1 VNRLAESANKQYN
14 QPMKLLQQQIRIES
28 EFSGSRLD
36 LALHQLL
43 PDFSRSVIQN
53 WIKSEFVQLNR
64 QACQPKQKVYGGDL
78 IDLDIPFVAKISDL
92 PQKIEFNIIHE
103 DADFFIVDKPAN
115 LVVHPAAGHSSG
127 TLVNGLLDIDPSLEQ
142 LPRAGIVHRLD
153 KDTTGVMVVAR
164 TLQAH
169 ANLVNQLQ
177 RRLVKREYIAIT
189 QGVVTAGRTIET
201 EIARHPVNRKK
212 MAVQPKGKHAVTHF
226 QVTEKFP
233 HHTYIN
239 VQLETGRTHQIRVH
253 LAHVHHPL
261 LGDPLYGGRF
271 RLPMGVDSELGT
283 MLRNFGRQALHARY
297 LSFSHPK
304 TKEPC
309 RFEAEIP
316 RDFQR
321 MLDALRAS
329 VQGDDSKT
337 Q

>member
-1 VNRLAESANKQYN
+1 MNRLAESVNKQYN

-36 LALHQLL
+36 QALQRLL
-43 PDFSRSVIQN
+43 PDFSRSVIQG
-53 WIKSEFVQLNR
+53 WIKSNFIQLNR
-64 QACQPKQKVYGGDL
+64 QACQPKQKVYAGDL

-92 PQKIEFNIIHE
+92 PEKIEFNIIHE
-103 DADFFIVDKPAN
+103 DDEFFIIDKPAN
-115 LVVHPAAGHSSG
+115 LVVHPAAGHENG
-127 TLVNGLLDIDPSLEQ
+127 TLVNGLLDIDPKLEQ

-169 ANLVNQLQ
+169 ASLVDQLQ
-177 RRLVKREYIAIT
+177 QRLVKREYIAIT

-212 MAVQPKGKHAVTHF
+212 MAVQNQGKHAITHF
-226 QVTEKFP
+226 QVAEKFP
-233 HHTYIN
+233 HHTYVN

-253 LAHVHHPL
+253 LSHIHYPL
-261 LGDPLYGGRF
+261 LGDALYGGRF
-271 RLPMGVDSELGT
+271 RLPMGVGPELGE
-283 MLRNFGRQALHARY
+283 MMRSFGRQALHARY
-297 LSFSHPK
+297 LSFDHPK

-309 RFEAEIP
+309 RFEAVIP
-316 RDFQR
+316 KDFQE

-329 VQGDDSKT
+329 IKAGDSKT
-337 Q
+337 